1 MDGGKERRGG
11 RGRDG
16 EREERELRWNLLKLA
31 QLPEVG
37 GALHT
42 GIDS

>member
-1 MDGGKERRGG
+1 MEERRGEEG
-11 RGRDG
+11 GGGTERERRGR
-16 EREERELRWNLLKLA
+16 LRWNLFKLA